1 MKRMIVSR
9 SHLNIFLRGI
19 WMIPLFVWVGHL
31 SHWRYL
37 EHTIMFMALV
47 ALVLF
52 NILYFSGAIFYI
64 GENGVGMRILLFK
77 KRIIPWEEIKAYGV
91 FRTRNIDVVYFAKRN
106 VPWNLCQE
114 INAKPRLKE
123 MEWLAFAEFDKHF
136 MKNAAP
142 YLPAEMADFLKERAR
157 QGGFEE

>member
-1 MKRMIVSR
+1 
-9 SHLNIFLRGI
+9 
-19 WMIPLFVWVGHL
+19 MIPLFVWVEGYL
-31 SHWRYL
+31 CHWRYL
-37 EHTIMFMALV
+37 DNIIMFMALV

-77 KRIIPWEEIKAYGV
+77 KRIMPWEEIKAYGV
-91 FRTRNIDVVYFAKRN
+91 FRARGIDVVYFAKRN
-106 VPWNLCQE
+106 VPWDLCQD
-114 INAKPRLKE
+114 ITAKPRLKE